1 MQYLIKIIK
10 KLLQFRILVLGW
22 TNILIDVSII
32 SIGLAYFY
40 IVFFFDIVLS
50 VLLLVTDSGYPFGIF
65 ILFLSQP
72 LFS

>member
-40 IVFFFDIVLS
+40 IVFF
-50 VLLLVTDSGYPFGIF
+50 LLIKWGGFG
-65 ILFLSQP
+65 P
-72 LFS
+72 